1 MKKSVVRYT
10 ASVSAA
16 ALFAMLSI
24 GGTAFASGHDDD
36 DDDDEDEDDDE
47 HEVVIDICTSPNDF
61 NDAVNKE
68 LKHSPAVDKAKA
80 AYRKAE
86 KSYTSAIKAESSA
99 LIELNK
105 AKLKKNKNRA
115 IYIARAQTAYDA
127 AVAKSAVT
135 LANYNTKLATYTD
148 LVATTESSI
157 RSRFNADC
165 GIVDP
170 TPTDTSV
177 PVDPTPT
184 DTTVPV
190 DPTLPVDPTVPVD
203 PVVLDAPIN
212 LTADTSTSLNSGA
225 FRLKWKAVTGAT
237 AYKIFRNGV
246 EIGTSTTTSYTPASS
261 TLATLKNY
269 YVVATNGTVDSAASA
284 TISAS
289 PYQGTSVAD
298 KKGLK
303 VYGYI
308 QVSIAVTDHRITGCW
323 ATYPTSSDSGS
334 INNKAIPKFCTAAI
348 AAQSATISNVSGASA
363 TWTAF
368 KSSLQAALTQA
379 GI

>member
-1 MKKSVVRYT
+1 VKKSVVRYT

-47 HEVVIDICTSPNDF
+47 HEVVIDICTSPNSFD
-61 NDAVNKE
+61 DAVTKE
-68 LKHSPAVDKAKA
+68 LRQNPAFNRAKSL
-80 AYRKAE
+80 YKKAE
-86 KSYTSAIKAESSA
+86 QAYMQADKDETTA
-99 LIELNK
+99 LQKLNA
-105 AKLKKNKNRA
+105 AKLKKIKNRA
-115 IYIARAQTAYDA
+115 IAVAKAQAFYDA
-127 AVAKSAVT
+127 AVAKSAT
-135 LANYNTKLATYTD
+135 ALANYNQKHATFLTLKD
-148 LVATTESSI
+148 STESAI
-157 RSRFNADC
+157 RARFNADC
-165 GIVDP
+165 GI
-170 TPTDTSV
+170 
-177 PVDPTPT
+177 VDPTPT

-203 PVVLDAPIN
+203 PVALDAPIN
-212 LTADTSTSLNSGA
+212 LAADTSTSLNTGA

-269 YVVATNGTVDSAASA
+269 YVVATNGTVDSVASA

-289 PYQGTSVAD
+289 PYLGTSVAD

-303 VYGYI
+303 LYGYI

-334 INNKAIPKFCTAAI
+334 INKNAIPKFCTAAI

>member
-1 MKKSVVRYT
+1 MQADKDETT
-10 ASVSAA
+10 A
-16 ALFAMLSI
+16 LQ
-24 GGTAFASGHDDD
+24 
-36 DDDDEDEDDDE
+36 
-47 HEVVIDICTSPNDF
+47 
-61 NDAVNKE
+61 K
-68 LKHSPAVDKAKA
+68 
-80 AYRKAE
+80 
-86 KSYTSAIKAESSA
+86 
-99 LIELNK
+99 LNA
-105 AKLKKNKNRA
+105 AKLKKIKNRA
-115 IYIARAQTAYDA
+115 IAVAKAQAFYDA
-127 AVAKSAVT
+127 AVAKSAT
-135 LANYNTKLATYTD
+135 ALANYNQKHATFLTLKD
-148 LVATTESSI
+148 STESAI
-157 RSRFNADC
+157 RARFNADC
-165 GIVDP
+165 GI
-170 TPTDTSV
+170 
-177 PVDPTPT
+177 VDPTPT

-203 PVVLDAPIN
+203 PVALDAPIN
-212 LTADTSTSLNSGA
+212 LAADTSTSLNTGA

-269 YVVATNGTVDSAASA
+269 YVVATNGTVDSVASA

-289 PYQGTSVAD
+289 PYLGTSVAD

-303 VYGYI
+303 LYGYI

-334 INNKAIPKFCTAAI
+334 INKNAIPKFCTAAI